1 MSTNVMS
8 GIIDIEDIIKADHNL
23 KDVVMHTP
31 LVRNNN
37 LSDTYDCDVY
47 LKREDLQHVRSY
59 KLRGAYNFISTATK
73 EELEKGVICASA
85 GNHAQGVAW
94 SCNKMGVKGE
104 IYMPST
110 TPDQK
115 VKQVKMFGKDMVE
128 VVLGGDTFD
137 DAYAA
142 ASENARESGKLFIHP
157 FNDKK
162 IIQGQAT
169 VGVEILND
177 IKEDIDFLFVPV
189 GGGGLASGVG
199 SYFREI
205 SPKTKIIGVE
215 PAGAPAMKESL
226 DQNKLVVLDKIDNF
240 VDGAAIRSVGDLT
253 FEICKAVID
262 EMTLV
267 PEGRICTNILKLYNE
282 DAIVVEPAGA
292 LSISALE
299 NYKEEIKGKNVV
311 CIVSGSNNDITR
323 MQEIKEKSL
332 IYEGLMHYFIL
343 RFPQRAGALREFLDE
358 VLGPNDDIVRFEYM
372 KKNERENGPAF
383 IGIELSDYK
392 DYEPLIERM
401 KSHNLDF
408 TYVNKDENLF
418 GYFL

>member
-1 MSTNVMS
+1 MSKM
-8 GIIDIEDIIKADHNL
+8 IDIQDILNADKQL
-23 KDVVMHTP
+23 KGVVLHTP
-31 LVRNNN
+31 LAKNDN
-37 LSDTYDCDVY
+37 LSAAYGSNVY
-47 LKREDLQHVRSY
+47 LKREDVQHVRSY
-59 KLRGAYNFISTATK
+59 KLRGAYNLMSTATQ
-73 EELEKGVICASA
+73 EELDKGIVCASA
-85 GNHAQGVAW
+85 GNHSQGVAW
-94 SCNKMGVKGE
+94 SCSRMGVKGK

-115 VKQVKMFGKDMVE
+115 VKQAKMFGKDMVE
-128 VVLGGDTFD
+128 VILDGDTFD

-142 ASENARESGKLFIHP
+142 AIKDAKESGKLFIHP
-157 FNDKK
+157 FNDLKV
-162 IIQGQAT
+162 IQGQGT

-177 IKEDIDFLFVPV
+177 IQEEIDYLFVPI

-199 SYFREI
+199 SYFKKI

-215 PAGAPAMKESL
+215 PLGAPAMKESL
-226 DQNKLVVLDKIDNF
+226 EQGKLVVLDKIDKF
-240 VDGAAIRSVGDLT
+240 VDGAAVQSVGDIT
-253 FEICKAVID
+253 FEICKEVID

-292 LSISALE
+292 LTISALE
-299 NYKEEIKGKNVV
+299 DYKEEIKGKNVV

-358 VLGPNDDIVRFEYM
+358 VLGPNDDITRFEYM

-383 IGIELSDYK
+383 IGVELTDSRDF
-392 DYEPLIERM
+392 EPLLARM
-401 KSHNLDF
+401 KSHNMDY

-418 GYFL
+418 GYFM

>member
-1 MSTNVMS
+1 MSK
-8 GIIDIEDIIKADHNL
+8 IIDIQDIIKADHQL
-23 KDVVMHTP
+23 KGVVEHTP
-31 LVRNNN
+31 LTVNNN
-37 LSDTYDCDVY
+37 LSERYNCTVH

-59 KLRGAYNFISTATK
+59 KLRGAYNKMSTASP
-73 EELEKGVICASA
+73 EELAKGVICASA
-85 GNHAQGVAW
+85 GNHSQGVAW
-94 SCNKMGVKGE
+94 SCARMGVKGK
-104 IYMPST
+104 IYMPIT

-115 VKQVKMFGKDMVE
+115 VKQAKMFGKDMVE
-128 VVLGGDTFD
+128 VILKGDTFD
-137 DAYAA
+137 DAFAA
-142 ASENARESGKLFIHP
+142 AMVDVKESGKLFVHP

-162 IIQGQAT
+162 VIQGQAT

-177 IKEDIDFLFVPV
+177 IKDEIDYLFVPV

-199 SYFREI
+199 SYFKEI
-205 SPKTKIIGVE
+205 SPNTKIIGVE
-215 PAGAPAMKESL
+215 PLGAPAMKESL
-226 DQNKLVVLDKIDNF
+226 EQGKLVVLDKIDKF
-240 VDGAAIRSVGDLT
+240 VDGAAVLSVGDLT
-253 FEICKAVID
+253 LEICKEVID

-292 LSISALE
+292 LTISALE
-299 NYKEEIKGKNVV
+299 DYKEDIKGKNVV

-343 RFPQRAGALREFLDE
+343 KFPQRAGALSEFLDE
-358 VLGPNDDIVRFEYM
+358 VLGPNDDIVRFEYS
-372 KKNERENGPAF
+372 KTNQRESGPAF
-383 IGIELSDYK
+383 IGIELSDSA
-392 DYEPLIERM
+392 DYEPLIARM

-408 TYVNKDENLF
+408 TYVNKDDNLF